1 MVLYRTRRHRAFMED
16 EMGDLFGA
24 DEHRDGILRRI
35 SPKLCSIADFIV
47 ARCCT
52 RYGRSPFHIFYNSGV
67 ADDKAAHRGE
77 SLIAVFPP
85 GCEIRGTWE
94 REPALRPAGK
104 EEWGYSRKLL

>member
-1 MVLYRTRRHRAFMED
+1 MED

-52 RYGRSPFHIFYNSGV
+52 RYGRSPFHIFYNSDL
-67 ADDKAAHRGE
+67 ADGKNAFRGE
-77 SLIAVFPP
+77 SLIAGWRSLFVAKSEEP
-85 GCEIRGTWE
+85 GNANWR
-94 REPALRPAGK
+94 
-104 EEWGYSRKLL
+104 

>member
-1 MVLYRTRRHRAFMED
+1 MVLYRTRTNQAFVEN

-52 RYGRSPFHIFYNSGV
+52 RYGRSPFHIFYNSGL
-67 ADDKAAHRGE
+67 ADDKTAHRGE
-77 SLIAVFPP
+77 SLIVAFPICCKTEEP
-85 GCEIRGTWE
+85 GNANR
-94 REPALRPAGK
+94 R
-104 EEWGYSRKLL
+104 